1 MRVTQRILTDR
12 VMQNLNRI
20 TSRILRVQDILSSG
34 KSLRSPSDDP
44 VRFNRVLDLRT
55 TLVKLD
61 RYTTNVEDAVDWL
74 NVVDVSLAQVGNVLQ
89 EIRQLAVQGANGTL
103 TQEDRNTIAAR
114 IEEALKE
121 LLETANAQSGGK
133 HLFGGTQTLTVP
145 FTMEGNTITY
155 WGDGASIVRAVDEN
169 TTMAISFPGDQ
180 LFFRGFEVRSSN
192 PVTLNP
198 GDRFTVNGVE
208 IEIDPTMTT
217 IQGLV
222 NRINND
228 VTLKQSVY
236 AFSNGTRLF
245 LRSRTDAP
253 PVLANTSG
261 TPLQDW
267 GILDAGG
274 AIVEGNSRES
284 SGIFKVV
291 QKLIAHLRAGDQER
305 ISGEDIANLDAAI
318 DDTLRIR
325 SQVGART
332 SRLEN
337 ALNRLG
343 DFALNFKKLLSTN
356 EDIDLAEVIMQLK
369 EQQSVYET
377 ALAAAAQVIQPTLLD
392 FLR

>member
-274 AIVEGNSRES
+274 AIVEGNSREA

-343 DFALNFKKLLSTN
+343 DFALDFKKLLSTN

>member
-1 MRVTQRILTDR
+1 MRVTQQILTDR

-20 TSRILRVQDILSSG
+20 TSRILRVQDMLSSG

-74 NVVDVSLAQVGNVLQ
+74 NIVDVSLAQVGNVLQ
-89 EIRQLAVQGANGTL
+89 EIRQLAVQEANGTL
-103 TQEDRNTIAAR
+103 TQEDRNTIAER

-133 HLFGGTQTLTVP
+133 HLFGGTQTTTVP

-180 LFFRGFEVRSSN
+180 LFFRGFEVWSSN

-208 IEIDPTMTT
+208 IEIDATMTT
-217 IQGLV
+217 IQDLV

-236 AFSNGTRLF
+236 AFSDDTRLF
-245 LRSRTDAP
+245 LRSRTDDP
-253 PVLANTSG
+253 PVLADTSG